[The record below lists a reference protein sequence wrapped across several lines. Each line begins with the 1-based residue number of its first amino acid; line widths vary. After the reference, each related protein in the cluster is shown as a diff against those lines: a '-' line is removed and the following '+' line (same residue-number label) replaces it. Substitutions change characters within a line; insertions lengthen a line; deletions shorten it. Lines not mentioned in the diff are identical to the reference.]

1 VDSLGFDVCWATT
14 DVSALEGQGVV
25 CRLRHFIGVS
35 IPARGFMD
43 VQTQV
48 LGGVDVV

>member
-1 VDSLGFDVCWATT
+1 MT
-14 DVSALEGQGVV
+14 DVSVGEGQGFV
-25 CRLRHFIGVS
+25 CLLGHFINVYV
-35 IPARGFMD
+35 PAKGYMD

>member
-1 VDSLGFDVCWATT
+1 VCLL
-14 DVSALEGQGVV
+14 S
-25 CRLRHFIGVS
+25 HFIDVYVQ
-35 IPARGFMD
+35 AKGFMD

>member
-1 VDSLGFDVCWATT
+1 VC
-14 DVSALEGQGVV
+14 L
-25 CRLRHFIGVS
+25 LRHFINVYV
-35 IPARGFMD
+35 PVNGFMD